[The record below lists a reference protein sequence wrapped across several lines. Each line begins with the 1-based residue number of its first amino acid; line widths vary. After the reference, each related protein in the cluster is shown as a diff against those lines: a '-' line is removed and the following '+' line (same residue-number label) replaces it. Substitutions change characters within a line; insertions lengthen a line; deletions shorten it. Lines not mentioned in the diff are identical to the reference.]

1 MLPLPEPE
9 TERPLAEWAVAV
21 GTIVYRKTAD
31 RLASG

>member
-9 TERPLAEWAVAV
+9 TNGPLAEWAVAL
-21 GTIVYRKTAD
+21 GTIVYCKTAD